1 VSAGSSPQASTS
13 VGQTRPAPEDVTV
26 GTPPFPDRP
35 LLTTPPRLI
44 DPEVAKLERECLAAQ
59 PGLGL
64 AGLLFA
70 FAVFFAL
77 ALGVGNVGSS
87 LLIFGPLAAFGLA
100 AIAMVAF
107 WWEDWPGGAL
117 QPPFSGLV
125 NVSIVVVAAVA
136 LTILGATVVERL
148 DLRSIFLAI
157 PGPAGRRPSPPP

>member
-1 VSAGSSPQASTS
+1 VSTGSSPQASTS
-13 VGQTRPAPEDVTV
+13 AGQTRPAPEDVTV

-70 FAVFFAL
+70 LAVFFAL
-77 ALGVGNVGSS
+77 ALGAGNVGSS

-107 WWEDWPGGAL
+107 WWEDWPFTVHDMILPDSQGD
-117 QPPFSGLV
+117 QP
-125 NVSIVVVAAVA
+125 
-136 LTILGATVVERL
+136 
-148 DLRSIFLAI
+148 
-157 PGPAGRRPSPPP
+157 PGPARQAGEHERRQRGP